1 MSDDQRNGTTTE
13 PELDAVVGRDPR
25 QEALELLDGAWT
37 TRLVEAEQDGST
49 VNLAAAQIT
58 GLIYIGD
65 QIGRLVSETET
76 MSGRL
81 RDGLRDEL
89 PFAGRGNS

>member
-49 VNLAAAQIT
+49 VNLADTQLAAAQIT
-58 GLIYIGD
+58 ALIYIGD
-65 QIGRLVSETET
+65 EIRKLRLKEWTEQ
-76 MSGRL
+76 
-81 RDGLRDEL
+81 
-89 PFAGRGNS
+89 